1 MSKRKKLLLFPLGI
15 LVLLV
20 VAAFA
25 LVGVSALFGED
36 TASKTEQG
44 AKAGDAVVPK
54 GEEFDNEKDEMQQA
68 VDAFATT
75 AKRHVVQNT
84 LGGKDIY
91 YTFKNDSTYTF
102 ANVFV
107 EVKGSDENDVTIET
121 GIGSAQNVQ
130 PGETVQIQVI
140 FTEMG
145 NITKLGQP
153 LVNVDFGR
161 E

>member
-20 VAAFA
+20 MAAFA

-36 TASKTEQG
+36 TAPKTEQKG
-44 AKAGDAVVPK
+44 DAGDVAVPQ
-54 GEEFDNEKDEMQQA
+54 GEEFGNDKDEMQQA
-68 VDAFATT
+68 VDAFANT
-75 AKRHVVQNT
+75 AKRRVVQNT

-91 YTFKNDSTYTF
+91 YTFKNDSKYTF
-102 ANVFV
+102 ENVFV
-107 EVKGSDENDVTIET
+107 EVKGTDANDVTIET

-153 LVNVDFGR
+153 LVNVDFGQN
-161 E
+161 